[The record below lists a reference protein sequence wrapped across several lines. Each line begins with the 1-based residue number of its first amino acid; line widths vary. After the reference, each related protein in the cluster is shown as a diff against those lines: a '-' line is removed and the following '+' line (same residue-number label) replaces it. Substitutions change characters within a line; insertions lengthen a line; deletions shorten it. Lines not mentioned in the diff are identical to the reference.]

1 MGKFENSKNKNT
13 VEKQIKAFKKAQQSY
28 VQITEKTAE
37 RINRANESTRT
48 LHDIQRSQK
57 NFIAS
62 QVLRDHHIVS
72 KEARMAYK
80 KRGGRGSSCDEMDE
94 GRD

>member
-48 LHDIQRSQK
+48 LHDI
-57 NFIAS
+57 
-62 QVLRDHHIVS
+62 
-72 KEARMAYK
+72 
-80 KRGGRGSSCDEMDE
+80 
-94 GRD
+94 